1 LELKGEITNMSE
13 NINDKNEK
21 INDISDNVNDINENI
36 IEGENSNS
44 NEVVSDS
51 YENNS
56 EVIEESIMVNVPNEE
71 VEVKEN
77 EEVYMALGNTDFV
90 EVKSEEV
97 KKKGGMRNRIASYI
111 LVGAICSTLAG
122 VGSSIATIN
131 MMKDTSSSNTVA
143 TSKVTTAKSSSDGK
157 AKLIADSGTE
167 SLSVVEIAKKV
178 SPSVVAISTSAS
190 ATTKSGWQ
198 TTPTEG
204 VGTGIIFS
212 EDGYVL
218 TNYHVISGAQNIK
231 VMLSDGK
238 EVSAKVVNYDAAA
251 DVAVIKLAENTKVP
265 GVAQFGDSDALE
277 VGESVVAI
285 GNPLGKEFIGS
296 VTAGVVSAVNRQVNI
311 ENKDLKFIQT
321 DAAINPGNSGGPL
334 VNSKGQVI
342 GINTAKIRQ
351 EGVEGLG
358 FSIPINSVNP
368 KMDSL
373 VKPILKIGISCK
385 DITEEASKEYNIPVG
400 VYVSEIQKASA
411 AEKAGIMPG
420 DIIVQ
425 FDGQKVK
432 TVEELN
438 KLKGTHKASDVVK
451 IELVR
456 NSKTIKLD
464 LTLSE

>member
-1 LELKGEITNMSE
+1 MNE
-13 NINDKNEK
+13 NINDKNK
-21 INDISDNVNDINENI
+21 NTNDINENVDDINENINDETSEEI
-36 IEGENSNS
+36 IEGKNDNL
-44 NEVVSDS
+44 NDGVNDS
-51 YENNS
+51 YES
-56 EVIEESIMVNVPNEE
+56 TSDAIEENIIVNMPNEE
-71 VEVKEN
+71 IEKRQG
-77 EEVYMALGNTDFV
+77 EEEYMALGNTDFV
-90 EVKSEEV
+90 EVKSEDV
-97 KKKGGMRNRIASYI
+97 KKNKGGMRNRIVSYI

-122 VGSSIATIN
+122 VGASLATIN
-131 MMKDTSSSNTVA
+131 MMKDTSTRDTAV

-157 AKLIADSGTE
+157 AKLIADSSTE

-178 SPSVVAISTSAS
+178 SPSVVAISTSTS

-238 EVSAKVVNYDAAA
+238 EVSAKVVNYDAAS

-285 GNPLGKEFIGS
+285 GNPLGTEFIGS

-311 ENKDLKFIQT
+311 DNKDLKFIQT

-368 KMDSL
+368 KMESL

-385 DITEEASKEYNIPVG
+385 DITEEISKQYNIPVG

-411 AEKAGIMPG
+411 AEKAGLMPG

-438 KLKGTHKASDVVK
+438 KLKGIHKASDVVK

>member
-1 LELKGEITNMSE
+1 MNE
-13 NINDKNEK
+13 NINDKNEN
-21 INDISDNVNDINENI
+21 INDINESMIAGKN
-36 IEGENSNS
+36 NDS
-44 NEVVSDS
+44 NETVNNS
-51 YENNS
+51 YENTS
-56 EVIEESIMVNVPNEE
+56 VMAQEDIIVNVPNDEIE
-71 VEVKEN
+71 KKQSET
-77 EEVYMALGNTDFV
+77 VYIPLGSNDYIQG
-90 EVKSEEV
+90 ESQEV
-97 KKKGGMRNRIASYI
+97 KKNKGGMRNRIVSYI
-111 LVGAICSTLAG
+111 IVGAICSTLAG

-131 MMKDTSSSNTVA
+131 MMKDTNTDI
-143 TSKVTTAKSSSDGK
+143 TTAKVTATKATSDGK
-157 AKLIADSGTE
+157 AKLIAATGTE
-167 SLSVVEIAKKV
+167 NLSVVEIAKKV
-178 SPSVVAISTSAS
+178 SPAVVAISTNSAS
-190 ATTKSGWQ
+190 TTSKNGWRAA
-198 TTPTEG
+198 PTEG

-212 EDGYVL
+212 EDGYIL

-251 DVAVIKLAENTKVP
+251 DVAVIKLVENTKVP
-265 GVAQFGDSDALE
+265 GVAEFGDSDALE

-296 VTAGVVSAVNRQVNI
+296 VTAGVVSAVNRQISI

-358 FSIPINSVNP
+358 FSIPINTVNP
-368 KMDSL
+368 KIESL
-373 VKPILKIGISCK
+373 IKPLLKIGIVCK
-385 DITEEASKEYNIPVG
+385 DITEEASKQYKIPVG
-400 VYVSEIQKASA
+400 VYVSEIQKPSA

-432 TVEELN
+432 TIEELN

-451 IELVR
+451 VELVR
-456 NSKTIKLD
+456 KNKTIKLD